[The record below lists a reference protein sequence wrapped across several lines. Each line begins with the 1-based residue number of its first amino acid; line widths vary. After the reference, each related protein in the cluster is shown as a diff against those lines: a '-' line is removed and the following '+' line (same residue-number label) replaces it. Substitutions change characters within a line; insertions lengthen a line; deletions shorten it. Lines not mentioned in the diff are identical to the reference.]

1 MNQNKTW
8 KELLKEK
15 YKYPDPYI
23 LSRMKIKDFFN
34 FGNGRPTYEEKKEIV
49 GYLIKKPNNGISE
62 TEDNDLT
69 KYIPPKFYTHIDGV
83 ERIFTFTELLRWH
96 FEDLFC
102 CKESKNVDAQ
112 ELNLKKS
119 RNSENNIKTS
129 L

>member
-15 YKYPDPYI
+15 YKYTDPDI

-49 GYLIKKPNNGISE
+49 GYLIKKHNGISE
-62 TEDNDLT
+62 TEDNDPI
-69 KYIPPKFYTHIDGV
+69 KYIPNKFYANIDGV
-83 ERIFTFTELLRWH
+83 ERIFTFTELLRWY

-112 ELNLKKS
+112 ELNLEKS